1 VTYVK
6 ICGCRTVEEALAARD
21 AAADFIGVVFAES
34 PRRVSP
40 EAARQIAEALG
51 RDGPTSMQCRGGLQS
66 SRSTAFLPAPWERL
80 LATKRPLL
88 VGVFEGQSAVE
99 VESIAVRAEIDVVQL
114 HGDAPLDALPR
125 QLPLI
130 RAVETAEGATIVFDA
145 PPLAICLLDS
155 SRGRGR
161 VGDWDALA
169 AIASRM
175 PVILAGGLTPEN
187 VAEAVRRVR
196 PLGVDVSTGVETAG
210 RKDAAKMRAFV
221 AAAKGAMN

>member
-1 VTYVK
+1 MCMV
-6 ICGCRTVEEALAARD
+6 
-21 AAADFIGVVFAES
+21 
-34 PRRVSP
+34 
-40 EAARQIAEALG
+40 
-51 RDGPTSMQCRGGLQS
+51 
-66 SRSTAFLPAPWERL
+66 
-80 LATKRPLL
+80 
-88 VGVFEGQSAVE
+88 
-99 VESIAVRAEIDVVQL
+99 
-114 HGDAPLDALPR
+114 
-125 QLPLI
+125 
-130 RAVETAEGATIVFDA
+130 
-145 PPLAICLLDS
+145 DS

-196 PLGVDVSTGVETAG
+196 PWGVDVSTGVETAG